1 MEVTLSILEGSYDL
15 AQTLVITQMFVICG
29 VLLGSL
35 ICDLGCLV
43 GILGWVLVKRSRRF
57 LWQVVSTCLCVW
69 VCGGGEGCLQGCWQ
83 ENGEQGLG
91 AAWGWAE
98 GSQSIS
104 QAILSPLHP
113 GGPPESQAYFLP
125 SSFQLG

>member
-15 AQTLVITQMFVICG
+15 AQTLVITQMFVICV

-69 VCGGGEGCLQGCWQ
+69 VCGGGEGCLAGLLA
-83 ENGEQGLG
+83 GEWRTGPGSCLGLG
-91 AAWGWAE
+91 
-98 GSQSIS
+98 
-104 QAILSPLHP
+104 
-113 GGPPESQAYFLP
+113 
-125 SSFQLG
+125 